1 MVALFQNVFYAEEV
15 KPVGVYRTLKENL
28 GYVCRHK
35 CGSVLDLEKGIGADA
50 VREFESVGFIS
61 SSGSEW
67 VKSDF
72 ADRYYRDL
80 FGWWSYAKI
89 LLVSWLS
96 RRFSLPLQKH
106 LLMKKLIPLIAVC
119 VLLGCR
125 ETEIEKADGRNVQ
138 EEQKDSVSATPT
150 FEANDW
156 EENIEIG
163 FDS

>member
-1 MVALFQNVFYAEEV
+1 MC
-15 KPVGVYRTLKENL
+15 RTLKENL

-67 VKSDF
+67 VKTDF

-80 FGWWSYAKI
+80 FGLWSYAKI

-96 RRFSLPLQKH
+96 RFSLPLQKH
-106 LLMKKLIPLIAVC
+106 FLMKKLIPLIAIC
-119 VLLGCR
+119 ALLGCR
-125 ETEIEKADGRNVQ
+125 ETEIEKSDGRNVQ
-138 EEQKDSVSATPT
+138 EEQNDSASVTPT
-150 FEANDW
+150 FDTNGW
-156 EENIEIG
+156 EGSIDIN
-163 FDS
+163 FDL